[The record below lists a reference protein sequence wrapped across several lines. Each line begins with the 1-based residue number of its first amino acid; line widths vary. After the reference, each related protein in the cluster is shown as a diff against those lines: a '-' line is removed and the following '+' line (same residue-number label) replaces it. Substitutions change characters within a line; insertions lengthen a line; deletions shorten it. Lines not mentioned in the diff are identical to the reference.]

1 MISVCQLSLLFISLM
16 HSSPLNNDL
25 SGVSINNPLTLL
37 SVFVSALFLLAL
49 NKSSLNKIFVYWFSL
64 MRVPDLWFSI
74 MHVNLAQ
81 YRVIVGIFNNQK
93 ISRNLRFEEFPTWK
107 WLNNLFEYVSIC
119 SSLQFYI
126 CLCSLFFI

>member
-64 MRVPDLWFSI
+64 MRVPDL
-74 MHVNLAQ
+74 
-81 YRVIVGIFNNQK
+81 
-93 ISRNLRFEEFPTWK
+93 
-107 WLNNLFEYVSIC
+107 
-119 SSLQFYI
+119 
-126 CLCSLFFI
+126 